1 MKIDPHFIQP
11 RHMIIAPP
19 QAGISD
25 LLIYTRSLPRQ
36 NAVSSNS
43 PVKRGESRDG
53 RARNA
58 AVNEY
63 PYNFLIL

>member
-11 RHMIIAPP
+11 RHMKIAPP

-36 NAVSSNS
+36 NAVSR
-43 PVKRGESRDG
+43 KQRGKA
-53 RARNA
+53 ARRR
-58 AVNEY
+58 EY
-63 PYNFLIL
+63 PYSIF